1 MRINLESVWIEDMA
15 SYSQYLTKEQE
26 DELRQIAQAIVTPG
40 KGILAADES
49 TGSMDKKLKPIGL
62 ENVEENRRLYRQI
75 LFTSSDE
82 VSKYISGVIMFHE
95 TFYQKT
101 DDGTPFVE
109 VLKKKGII
117 PGIKVDLGVVP
128 MAGTIGEGTTQ
139 GLDNLNA
146 RCAQYKKDGAQFAK
160 WRCVHKIGATTPSHM
175 ALDGAQ
181 FAKWRC
187 VHKIGATTPSH
198 MALVEIAEVDLGVV
212 PMAGT
217 IGEGTTQGLDNLN
230 ARCAQYKKDGAQFA
244 KWRCVHKI
252 GATTPSHMALVEIA
266 EVLAR
271 YASICQ
277 QHGLVPIVEPETLP
291 DGEHDL
297 ARCQKITEA
306 VLAYTYKALSDHHVY
321 LEGTLLKPNMVT
333 PGMQYKGPKVSPED
347 IARATVTCLQRTVPV
362 AVPGVVFLSGGQSEE
377 DATLNLNAINQ
388 YQGKKPWALTFSYGR
403 ALQASVLA
411 AWGGKKEN
419 EQAAKDAFLKR
430 AHANG
435 LAALGKYTGGG
446 ADAAAGQS
454 LYIANHAY

>member
-1 MRINLESVWIEDMA
+1 MA
-15 SYSQYLTKEQE
+15 SYSQYLTKAQE
-26 DELRQIAQAIVTPG
+26 DELRQIAQAIVAPG

-75 LFTSSDE
+75 LFTSSNE

-109 VLKKKGII
+109 ILKKKGIL
-117 PGIKVDLGVVP
+117 PGIKVDKGVVP

-139 GLDNLNA
+139 GLD
-146 RCAQYKKDGAQFAK
+146 D
-160 WRCVHKIGATTPSHM
+160 
-175 ALDGAQ
+175 
-181 FAKWRC
+181 
-187 VHKIGATTPSH
+187 
-198 MALVEIAEVDLGVV
+198 
-212 PMAGT
+212 
-217 IGEGTTQGLDNLN
+217 LN

-306 VLAYTYKALSDHHVY
+306 VLAYTYKALSDHHVF

-333 PGMQYKGPKVSPED
+333 PGMQGPKVSHQE

-388 YQGKKPWALTFSYGR
+388 YQGKKPWGLTFSYGR

-430 AHANG
+430 AQVNG
-435 LAALGKYTGGG
+435 LAALGKYTGSAG
-446 ADAAAGQS
+446 DTAAAES